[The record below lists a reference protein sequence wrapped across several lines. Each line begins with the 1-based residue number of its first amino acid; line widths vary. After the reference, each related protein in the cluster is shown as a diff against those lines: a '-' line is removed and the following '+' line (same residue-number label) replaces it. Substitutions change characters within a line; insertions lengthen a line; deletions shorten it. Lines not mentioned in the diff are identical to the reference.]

1 MHDRMP
7 SFHFFFSLKAFL
19 LVTLLSLCF
28 AGVSRGQGPAAPLD
42 GRNNI
47 MEIVRHYGQ
56 HRHLGQVTPPK
67 QSIEQPAGAV
77 ASPEAQESGYR
88 FQMAAALFEQRFDNL
103 EQAAREARISKARLQ
118 DGVWKLWVFYDAVA
132 MPYMRHKA
140 TEDDWTAY
148 FASLN
153 KWISEYPE
161 SPTPQVALAMG
172 YINYAWKARG
182 HGYSDTVDD
191 ASWDLLAVRV
201 AKAKSA
207 LIQASRLKEKCPYWY
222 EVMQSVAIA
231 EGWEKSQAREL
242 LEQAVAFEPGYYHY
256 YREYANFLLPKWY
269 GEEGEIGAFAE
280 EVSNR
285 VGGQQGLFLYFEIAS
300 VGTCQCD
307 SDKGNLSNL
316 SWQKIKQGYAALD
329 KLYGLTNL
337 KNNRFAYM
345 AYTADDR
352 PAAKQVF
359 SLIGD
364 GFDPSVWRSKDSFE
378 AAKAWAT
385 SP

>member
-1 MHDRMP
+1 
-7 SFHFFFSLKAFL
+7 
-19 LVTLLSLCF
+19 
-28 AGVSRGQGPAAPLD
+28 
-42 GRNNI
+42 
-47 MEIVRHYGQ
+47 MEIVHRYGQ
-56 HRHLGQVTPPK
+56 DRRPTQATPPK
-67 QSIEQPAGAV
+67 QSIEEPAGAV
-77 ASPEAQESGYR
+77 ASPEAQESSYR

-103 EQAAREARISKARLQ
+103 EQAAREARTGKARFQ
-118 DGVWKLWVFYDAVA
+118 GGIWKLWTFYEAVET
-132 MPYMRHKA
+132 PYMRQKA
-140 TEDDWTAY
+140 TEADWTAY

-153 KWISEYPE
+153 KWISAYPE

-191 ASWDLLAVRV
+191 TSWDLLAVRV

-207 LIQASRLKEKCPYWY
+207 LIQASRLKEKCPNWY
-222 EVMQSVAIA
+222 EAMQSVAIA

-269 GEEGEIGAFAE
+269 GDEGEVEAFAE

-285 VGGQQGLFLYFEIAS
+285 VGGQDGLFLYFEIAS

-307 SDKGNLSNL
+307 SGRGTLSNL
-316 SWQKIKQGYAALD
+316 SWPKIKQGYAALN
-329 KLYGLTNL
+329 KLYGLTSL
-337 KNNRFAYM
+337 KNNRYAYM
-345 AYTADDR
+345 AYAADDR

-359 SLIGD
+359 PLIGD

-378 AAKAWAT
+378 AARAWAT
-385 SP
+385 TP